1 MEIATSIVL
10 ILGALLAGAV
20 SPGPSFV
27 LVARI
32 AMISS
37 RADGFAAATGMGVGG
52 ALFSLLAL
60 FGLQA
65 VLTNVP
71 TLYVLLKIFGG
82 LYLLWLALRI
92 WKTSNQKLALPMN
105 SVNQPNQ
112 CRQSFML
119 ALITQISNPKAAII
133 YGGIFAALLPKE
145 IPALMFY
152 LLPPLVFLVE
162 TGWYLLVT
170 LVLTSKSPQAVYLKS
185 QQLFDRVTASV
196 LAAIGLGL
204 ILDIKTK

>member
-1 MEIATSIVL
+1 MEIATSIFL

-32 AMISS
+32 AMVSS
-37 RADGFAAATGMGVGG
+37 RMNGIAAAIGMGIGG

-60 FGLQA
+60 FGLQT
-65 VLTNVP
+65 VLSNVP
-71 TLYVLLKIFGG
+71 MLYLLLKLFGG
-82 LYLLWLALRI
+82 LYLLWLAFKV
-92 WKTSNQKLALPMN
+92 WNSSKQVMALTGKSSDKP
-105 SVNQPNQ
+105 VRW
-112 CRQSFML
+112 RQSFML
-119 ALITQISNPKAAII
+119 ALITQLSNPKAAII

-170 LVLTSKSPQAVYLKS
+170 LVLTSKSPQAIYLKS